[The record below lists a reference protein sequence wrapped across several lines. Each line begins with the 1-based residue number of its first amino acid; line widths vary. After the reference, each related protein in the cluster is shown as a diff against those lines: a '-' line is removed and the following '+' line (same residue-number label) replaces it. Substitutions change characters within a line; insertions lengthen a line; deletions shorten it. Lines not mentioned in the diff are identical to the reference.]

1 MDGSTMPRICR
12 LGLPTVLDLAYLA
25 ARMRESEREHF
36 LALSGL
42 DHYNPD
48 VAARAFAMQPGPTF
62 VLYGYDER
70 PVMAGGFVPE
80 RRGVYE
86 AWLLGTDVAW
96 SDHWRKITRVC
107 RRQMEALF
115 QAGAHR
121 IHVITSPNNTKVVEW
136 YVRGLDMRFEGLLRG
151 YCADGSDMVM
161 YARVR

>member
-1 MDGSTMPRICR
+1 MADGATMTACR
-12 LGLPTVLDLAYLA
+12 LGTPSVVDLAYLA
-25 ARMRESEREHF
+25 ARMRQCEIDHF

-42 DHYNPD
+42 DRYDPD
-48 VAARAFAMQPGPTF
+48 TAARAFAMQPGPAF
-62 VLYGYDER
+62 SLYGPDGR

-96 SDHWRKITRVC
+96 SEHWRKITRVC

-115 QAGAHR
+115 QSGAHR
-121 IHVITSPNNTKVVEW
+121 VHVVTSPKNTKVVEW
-136 YVRGLDMRFEGLLRG
+136 YVRGLRMRYEGRFRA

-161 YARVR
+161 YARTR